1 MSNEI
6 NVLGPLQV
14 SIDGTQVVPTAAKP
28 RQLLALLAIN
38 AGRVVTKESLREELW
53 GDGDRAPRRATSTVH
68 TYVLHIRRL
77 IEQALAA
84 DSART
89 AKDVLITE
97 HTGYSLDID
106 PGVID
111 AVRYEQLAAEGRAAG
126 ADGDFAKAGELLTEA
141 LGMWRGPVLV
151 DVTTGPELEIEATR
165 LSENRLSDLSLR
177 IDADLYAGRH
187 QQLLG
192 ELAALC
198 AQHPYLENFRAQYM
212 LALHRSGRQSQAL
225 DTYREMWETA
235 REELGVE
242 PSAPLRRL
250 HQALLSGAT
259 HMDDPEYLINGW
271 APTALAS

>member
-1 MSNEI
+1 MHTEI

-28 RQLLALLAIN
+28 RQMLALLAIN
-38 AGRVVTKESLREELW
+38 AGRVVTKTSLREEIW
-53 GDGDRAPRRATSTVH
+53 GDGDNTPRKASSTVH

-77 IEQALAA
+77 IEQALSE
-84 DSART
+84 DSRRT
-89 AKDVLITE
+89 AKEILITE
-97 HTGYSLDID
+97 HTGYSLDFD
-106 PGVID
+106 PDAID
-111 AVRYEQLAAEGRAAG
+111 AVRYERMAAEGRAAG
-126 ADGDFAKAGELLTEA
+126 ADGDFVRAGELLTEA
-141 LGMWRGPVLV
+141 LAMWRGPVLV
-151 DVTTGPELEIEATR
+151 DVTTGSELEIETTR
-165 LSENRLSDLSLR
+165 LSEDRLSDLSLR
-177 IDADLYAGRH
+177 IDADLFAGRH

-225 DTYREMWETA
+225 ETYREMWETT

-242 PSAPLRRL
+242 PGASLRRL
-250 HQALLSGAT
+250 HQGLLSGAT
-259 HMDDPEYLINGW
+259 HMDDPDFLINAW